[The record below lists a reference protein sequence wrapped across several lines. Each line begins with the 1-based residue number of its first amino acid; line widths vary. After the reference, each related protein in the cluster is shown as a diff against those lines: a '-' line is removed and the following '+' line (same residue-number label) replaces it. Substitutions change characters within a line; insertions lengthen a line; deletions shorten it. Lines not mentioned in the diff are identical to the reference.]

1 MRNTKMCKAK
11 FQIIEIRKTNI
22 DVDTKLQ
29 IYVWSWRKVDACCWL
44 MVVSMQFGSGMKIY
58 AKY

>member
-1 MRNTKMCKAK
+1 MSNRKMCKEM
-11 FQIIEIRKTNI
+11 FQIIEVGNASI

-29 IYVWSWRKVDACCWL
+29 IYVWSWRKVEVYCWL
-44 MVVSMQFGSGMKIY
+44 TVVSMQFGSGMKIY